1 MFLLNILVFLI
12 GLAIVISTILSAV
25 RAFVV
30 PRSTQDRLARVV
42 FSVVRACFQV
52 ANRFARTYNARDNIM
67 AFYAPISLLCLVP
80 VWLALIALGYTGMFW
95 TTGIESWFDAFKTS
109 GSALFTLGFAPV
121 EGFARVGLSFTEAML
136 GLILVALLIAYLPT
150 MYSAFQRRELAVTLL
165 QVRAGKPPS
174 AVEMI
179 ERFHRIHGFE
189 RLGEMWE
196 TWERWFADI
205 EESHTSL
212 PALNFFR
219 SPTSD
224 RSWVTAAGAILDGA
238 ALSRSTL
245 DLPPDPRADLCIRAG
260 FLALRRVADFFDFP
274 YDPNPKPTDT
284 ISITRAEFDA
294 VCDRLASKGIPLK
307 PDRDQAWRDFS
318 GWRVNY
324 DTVLLA
330 LCILTMAPPAPWS
343 SDHAPENL
351 RTLFR
356 ERKERNGIAK

>member
-1 MFLLNILVFLI
+1 MFLVPIFVFLI
-12 GLAIVISTILSAV
+12 GAAIVISTILSAV
-25 RAFVV
+25 RTFVV
-30 PRSTQDRLARVV
+30 PRSTQDRLARAV
-42 FSVVRACFQV
+42 FWAVRACFQV
-52 ANRFARTYNARDNIM
+52 ANRFAHTYKARDSIM

-80 VWLALIALGYTGMFW
+80 VWLALIALGYTCMFW
-95 TTGIESWFDAFKTS
+95 ATGIESWFDAFKTS
-109 GSALFTLGFAPV
+109 GSALLTLGFAPV
-121 EGFARVGLSFTEAML
+121 EGLPRVGLSFTEAML

-165 QVRAGKPPS
+165 EVRAGKPPS

-212 PALNFFR
+212 AALNFFR

-224 RSWVTAAGAILDGA
+224 RSWVTAAGAVLDAA

-245 DLPPDPRADLCIRAG
+245 DIPPDPRADLCIRAG
-260 FLALRRVADFFDFP
+260 FLALRRVADFFNFP
-274 YDPNPKPTDT
+274 HDSNPKPTDP

-294 VCDRLASKGIPLK
+294 VCDRLTSRGVPLK
-307 PDRDQAWRDFS
+307 PDRDQAWRDFA

-330 LCILTMAPPAPWS
+330 LCIVTMAPSAPWS
-343 SDHAPENL
+343 SDRAPEHL

-356 ERKERNGIAK
+356 QRKERDGIGK